1 MEHKERGGSSATER
15 ERIYDE
21 GERLINNA
29 GERTGDLAQR
39 VSERARQTADDLR
52 TKDAGELIDDARN
65 KAGDLAETARQ
76 KTSEAT
82 AVAADKVETA
92 MNATGEQFS
101 NLAQTVRE
109 RAPEGRMGDVATTAA
124 DAIERSGQYL
134 QQSDLQSIRGDLE
147 RIIRERPIESLL
159 VGLGVGYLLARGLRR

>member
-1 MEHKERGGSSATER
+1 MDQKERGGFSATER
-15 ERIYDE
+15 ERIYEE
-21 GERLINNA
+21 GERAIDNA
-29 GERTGDLAQR
+29 AQRAGDLAQR
-39 VSERARQTADDLR
+39 VGERARQTADDLR
-52 TKDAGELIDDARN
+52 SKDAGELIDDARN

>member
-1 MEHKERGGSSATER
+1 MEQKERGGSSATER

-21 GERLINNA
+21 GERIANNA
-29 GERTGDLAQR
+29 SERAGDLAQR
-39 VSERARQTADDLR
+39 VGERARQAADDLR
-52 TKDAGELIDDARN
+52 SKDAGELLDDARH

-92 MNATGEQFS
+92 MNATGEQFT

-109 RAPEGRMGDVATTAA
+109 RAPEGRVGDVATTAA

-134 QQSDLQSIRGDLE
+134 QQADLQSIRGDLE
-147 RIIRERPIESLL
+147 RIIRGRPIESLL
-159 VGLGVGYLLARGLRR
+159 VGLGVGYLLARSMRR